1 MKDHLYKCD
10 KCNKVFD
17 ESEMDFSIERD
28 LQLCL
33 KCADEYRCKAELLK
47 EFLDRPENKKGV

>member
-1 MKDHLYKCD
+1 
-10 KCNKVFD
+10 
-17 ESEMDFSIERD
+17 MDFSIERD